1 MAVTERIEF
10 PGAYGDTLA
19 ARLERPDG
27 PVFGWAI
34 FAHCFSCSKD
44 IAAAQRVSR
53 RLTDHGLAV
62 LRFDFTGLGHSEGDF
77 ANTNFSS
84 NVDDLI
90 KAADWLADNHQAPS
104 LLIGHSLGGAAVI
117 AAASR
122 LKSVSAVAT
131 IGAPADAEHV
141 QHQFDA
147 HLDEIKDKGE
157 AEVSLAGRPFKIKKQ
172 FLDDIAGQKLDAIVG
187 SMRAAL
193 LIAHSPRDETVGI
206 DNATRLFVAAKHPKT
221 FVSLDEADH
230 LLTRKADA
238 EHIADVIGS
247 WAKRYIPAIDM
258 PLPPKATNGSG
269 AVVEETGLGG
279 FFSQV
284 RAGQHVFTA
293 DEPESLG
300 GLGGGPGPYEILSA
314 SLAACT
320 TFTLRMY
327 ARHKGYDFGRI
338 KTEVTHRVE
347 TDSAGEKRD
356 VFERIVSVEKDVD
369 EAMGAKIL
377 EIANKCPVHRTLERS
392 SHIETRRSD

>member
-1 MAVTERIEF
+1 MARTERIEF
-10 PGAYGDTLA
+10 PGAQGDQLA
-19 ARLERPDG
+19 ARLEHPDG
-27 PVFGWAI
+27 PAFGWAI

-90 KAADWLADNHQAPS
+90 KAAEWLGETHTAPS

-117 AAASR
+117 AAAAQ
-122 LKSVSAVAT
+122 LPSVRAVAT

-141 QHQFDA
+141 QHQFHA
-147 HLDEIKDKGE
+147 HIDEINEKGE

-172 FLDDIAGQKLDAIVG
+172 FLDDISGKKLDAIVG

-193 LIAHSPRDETVGI
+193 LIAHSPIDATVGI

-221 FVSLDEADH
+221 FISLDQADH
-230 LLTRKADA
+230 LLTSKADA
-238 EHIADVIGS
+238 EHIADVIGAWS
-247 WAKRYIPAIDM
+247 KRYISVLE
-258 PLPPKATNGSG
+258 LPKPPNPPREKG

-279 FFSQV
+279 FYSWV
-284 RAGQHVFTA
+284 NAGGYVSTA
-293 DEPESLG
+293 DEPLELG

-327 ARHKGYDFGRI
+327 AKHKGYDFGRI
-338 KTEVTHRVE
+338 KTEVHHRVE
-347 TDSAGEKRD
+347 TDDAGEKRD
-356 VFERIVSVEKDVD
+356 VFERLVSVENDVND
-369 EAMGAKIL
+369 AMGAKIL
-377 EIANKCPVHRTLERS
+377 EIANKCPVHKTLERS
-392 SHIETRRSD
+392 SHIETRRT